1 MGMVMIMCPK
11 TGRPVPT
18 GFGMDK
24 ESFKNPTVVLSQ
36 NSFGPCPACGG
47 MHTWDK
53 KDGWVME

>member
-24 ESFKNPTVVLSQ
+24 QSFKTADMSQ
-36 NSFGPCPACGG
+36 NSFAPCPACGG